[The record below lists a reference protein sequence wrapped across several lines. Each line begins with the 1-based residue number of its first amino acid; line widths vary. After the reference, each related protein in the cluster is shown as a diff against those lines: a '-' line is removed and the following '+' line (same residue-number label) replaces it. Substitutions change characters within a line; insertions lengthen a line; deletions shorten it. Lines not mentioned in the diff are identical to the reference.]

1 MDSKVYKYMD
11 WPEIEAVVYG
21 EEATPRDLMAPRI
34 TADGVLVQG
43 FFPNAD
49 SVEVLVDK
57 KTYKME
63 QQDEAGYFA
72 AMLPMR
78 KVPSYQYR
86 ITKGKEVCTVN
97 DPYAFPVQITE
108 DEEKAFCAGVYYHA
122 YEKLGAHPTEI
133 DGVAGTSFAVWA
145 PNALRVSVVGDFN
158 NWDGRCHMMHR
169 MPMSG
174 IYELFIPGVG
184 DGAVY
189 KYEMKLKGGAIQL
202 KSDPYAACTELPP
215 ASASVVK
222 DLRNYAW
229 DDAAWMDAREKYKD
243 RHQPVSIYETSL
255 TVWKN
260 AQELVDY
267 VKELKY
273 THVELHPVMEYL
285 DEDAGEYSTFAYYA
299 PDRRFGMPEDFQQ
312 LVNALHKEN
321 IGVILDWTPS
331 HFPRQEGGLELF
343 DGTPLYE
350 NPDPSMA
357 IHPMWGTLL
366 FNFESPMVKDFLLAN
381 AFYWLEFYHA
391 DGLRLDDVDSM
402 LYLDFGREYG
412 QWRPNIYGTN
422 ENLEAVEFLK
432 HLNSILQRK
441 LPGTMTIAQEDGLW
455 SELTGSV
462 EDDNIGFSYKWNN
475 NWAGDFLNYLS
486 KDPIERQYVHDQLTL
501 SMLYTYCEHFV
512 LPLGSRQTGD
522 QESFM
527 EKLPG
532 DDAQKMSQIRAAYS
546 YMMLHPGCK
555 MMAPD
560 KDMPKELEVFVKD
573 LNNMYL
579 AHPALYQLDDE
590 YDGFEW
596 VQLMK
601 YEENVIA
608 FMRKTEKPEETI
620 LAVCN
625 FAAIPYE
632 NYNVGVPFAG
642 KYKEIFNSDDK
653 KYGGNGVV
661 NTRVKAA
668 KKAECDE
675 REYSI
680 TLKLPALGVAVFTCT
695 PEEIEKKPAAEHS
708 QIKKSITKTRT
719 VRKAA
724 GKTKAAVKTAVKPVT
739 KKVTKEAPQIVNKT
753 EDKIPVKK
761 DLTEKK

>member
-1 MDSKVYKYMD
+1 MESKVYKYMD

-21 EEATPRDLMAPRI
+21 EEAAPRDLMAPRM

-43 FFPNAD
+43 FFPDAD
-49 SVEVLVDK
+49 SVEVLVDT
-57 KTYKME
+57 KTYTME
-63 QQDEAGYFA
+63 KQDEAGYFA
-72 AMLPMR
+72 VMLPMR
-78 KVPSYQYR
+78 KIPSYQYR
-86 ITKGKEVCTVN
+86 ITKSKEVRTVA

-122 YEKLGAHPTEI
+122 YEKLGAHPKEI
-133 DGVAGTSFAVWA
+133 DGVTGTSFAVWA

-189 KYEMKLKGGAIQL
+189 KYEMKLKGGTIQL
-202 KSDPYAACTELPP
+202 KSDPYAVCTELPP

-222 DLRNYAW
+222 DLRNYVW
-229 DDAAWMDAREKYKD
+229 DDATWMDAREKYKD

-255 TVWKN
+255 TAWEN

-267 VKELKY
+267 VKKLKY

-285 DEDAGEYSTFAYYA
+285 NEDSGEYSTFAYYA

-331 HFPRQEGGLELF
+331 HFPREEGGLELF

-366 FNFESPMVKDFLLAN
+366 FNFDSPMVKDFLLSN
-381 AFYWLEFYHA
+381 AFYWMEFYHA

-432 HLNSILQRK
+432 HLNSILQKK

-527 EKLPG
+527 AKLPG

-555 MMAPD
+555 MMASD
-560 KDMPKELEVFVKD
+560 KEAPEELQKFIHD
-573 LNNMYL
+573 LNELYVSQPAMY
-579 AHPALYQLDDE
+579 QMDDDYE
-590 YDGFEW
+590 GFEW
-596 VQLMK
+596 IQLMK
-601 YEENVIA
+601 YEENVLT
-608 FMRKTEKPEETI
+608 FLRKTENPDETL

-625 FAAIPYE
+625 FAAVPYE
-632 NYNVGVPFAG
+632 NYQVGVPFYG
-642 KYKEIFNSDDK
+642 KYKEIFNSDRK
-653 KYGGNGVV
+653 EYGGQGIV
-661 NTRVKAA
+661 NLRA
-668 KKAECDE
+668 KTCRQAECDE
-675 REYSI
+675 REYSVTFKI
-680 TLKLPALGVAVFTCT
+680 PALGVAVFSCT
-695 PEEIEKKPAAEHS
+695 PGKKPEKLAVAA
-708 QIKKSITKTRT
+708 KKPETAKKTT
-719 VRKAA
+719 RKAA
-724 GKTKAAVKTAVKPVT
+724 AKKDSTKKAAA
-739 KKVTKEAPQIVNKT
+739 KKVAAK
-753 EDKIPVKK
+753 KIPAKKTTTAKKTTAKKNIKK
-761 DLTEKK
+761 DIAV